1 MSRRPTHSGG
11 RASGPKNRR
20 GRPKRQ
26 APSETVEV
34 TVASLGAH
42 ADGLAHWAGQT
53 LFIPGA
59 LPGERVRVKTG
70 AKRGDGVTCTLIE
83 VLEAAASRSQ
93 PVCPHFALCGGC
105 ALQHLEPTAY
115 AQWKRERVV
124 DVLSKRGFADVL
136 VLEPVL
142 IGPATRRRVTL
153 TAHRRG
159 GRVDLGFNA
168 RSSHDIVAVDHCPL
182 LVGALDAL
190 KNDLVEL
197 LRVALADGARAR
209 ILMTACANG
218 ADILIEADAQP
229 TLAARE
235 AIAAFAGRG
244 HAARVSWKEPDF
256 PPEPVAQVET
266 PWVDVSGVRMELPI
280 GAFLQASLE
289 GERAILAQIQAG
301 VGDAGRIAD
310 LYCGLGSFTLP
321 LARHAI
327 VRAVDSLDAPVR
339 ALERA
344 AGRSELGGR
353 VVAEVRNLDRQPL
366 EPAELN
372 KFDAVVFDPPR
383 AGAAAQ
389 AAQIALCDVPR
400 VVAVSC
406 NPGTFARDARTLV
419 DGGYRLV
426 DVLPVDQFTFSPHIE
441 LVARFTR

>member
-1 MSRRPTHSGG
+1 MSRRPS
-11 RASGPKNRR
+11 RSSGPKGRR
-20 GRPKRQ
+20 GKPKRQ

-34 TVASLGAH
+34 MVDSVGAQG
-42 ADGLAHWAGQT
+42 DGLAHWAGQT

-59 LPGERVRVKTG
+59 LAGEQVRIKTG
-70 AKRGDGVTCTLIE
+70 AKRGDGVACTL
-83 VLEAAASRSQ
+83 VDVVTASPQRAE
-93 PVCPHFALCGGC
+93 PVCPHFAQCGGC
-105 ALQHLEPTAY
+105 ALQHLQATAY
-115 AQWKRERVV
+115 AQWTRDRVAE
-124 DVLSKRGFADVL
+124 VLAKRGFTDTVVLDPVL
-136 VLEPVL
+136 V
-142 IGPATRRRVTL
+142 GAATRRRVTL

-182 LVGALDAL
+182 LVAALDSL
-190 KNDLVEL
+190 KNDLPEL

-209 ILMTACANG
+209 ISMTACANG
-218 ADILIEADAQP
+218 ADILIEADGQP

-235 AIAAFAGRG
+235 AFAAFAGRG
-244 HAARVSWKEPDF
+244 MAARIAWKEPDF

-266 PWVDVSGVRMELPI
+266 PWLDLAGVRMALPR
-280 GAFLQASLE
+280 GAFLPVSVD
-289 GERAILAQIQAG
+289 GERAILAQIAAG

-321 LARHAI
+321 LARKAI
-327 VRAVDSLDAPVR
+327 VRAVDSLDAPVQ
-339 ALERA
+339 ALKRA

-389 AAQIALCDVPR
+389 AAQIALSDVPR

-406 NPGTFARDARTLV
+406 HPGAFARDARTLV
-419 DGGYRLV
+419 DGGYQLV
-426 DVLPVDQFTFSPHIE
+426 DVLPVDQFPFSPHVE